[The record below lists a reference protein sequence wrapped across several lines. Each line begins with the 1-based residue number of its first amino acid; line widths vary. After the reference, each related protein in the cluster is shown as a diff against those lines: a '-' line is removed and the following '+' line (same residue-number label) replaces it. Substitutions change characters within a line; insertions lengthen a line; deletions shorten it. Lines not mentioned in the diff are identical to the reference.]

1 MLGIQPLR
9 GFEQAVYHVTRGV
22 DAIAFDTTCSRIIE
36 DTNMA
41 QRISALDATIRGL
54 GAEMGEWNDMAV
66 AFSFPNDPH
75 LEHDAIRETAGMWD
89 TSALTK
95 IQLRG
100 RDALAAIDYLVTR
113 DMTRIKVGQSAYC
126 PILKDDGHFCDDAII
141 FHVAEDHFLVASAI
155 GPTHQLLRDYANGRN
170 LQVELDEDLHII
182 TLQGPSSIE
191 LLDAQTEAN
200 LRSLP
205 FCQQIMTTVCGKQMM
220 LSRTGYSGERGYELF
235 MGADIVVD
243 VWQELLQRGQA
254 FGLRPISFGGLEMVH
269 IESGLMAYGAEA
281 TEQNT
286 PWEVDMGWAVSR
298 NKGDFRGK
306 QALFELE
313 GKEKVKLFGIV
324 AEHDDVVEHGAE
336 LSINGQLV
344 GHVTTPAYSRRLGKS
359 LALVHLLP
367 SAAVEGTSLELQGPT
382 IGCSATA
389 TRIPFVDPARK
400 RLHAM

>member
-1 MLGIQPLR
+1 
-9 GFEQAVYHVTRGV
+9 
-22 DAIAFDTTCSRIIE
+22 
-36 DTNMA
+36 MA
-41 QRISALDATIRGL
+41 TRISALDTTVRAL

-66 AFSFPNDPH
+66 AFGFPNDPH
-75 LEHDAIRETAGMWD
+75 LEHDAIRETVGMWD

-95 IQLRG
+95 IQVRG
-100 RDALAAIDYLVTR
+100 PDALAAIDYLVTR
-113 DMTRIKVGQSAYC
+113 DMTRIEVGQSAYC

-141 FHVAEDHFLVASAI
+141 FHVARDHFLVASAI
-155 GPTHQLLRDYANGRN
+155 GPTHQLLQDYANGRK

-182 TLQGPSSIE
+182 TLQGPTAIE
-191 LLDAQTEAN
+191 LLDPLSDADLRNLSFCEQT
-200 LRSLP
+200 
-205 FCQQIMTTVCGKQMM
+205 ITTVCDRQMM

-254 FGLRPISFGGLEMVH
+254 FGLRPVSFGGLEMVH

-298 NKGDFRGK
+298 SKGDFRGK

-313 GKEKVKLFGIV
+313 GKEKVKFFGIV
-324 AEHDDVVEHGAE
+324 ADHDDVVEHGAE
-336 LSINGQLV
+336 LFIDGQIV

-359 LALVHLLP
+359 LALAHLIP
-367 SAAVEGTSLELQGPT
+367 SAAVDGTLLELKGPG
-382 IGCSATA
+382 IQCRATA
-389 TRIPFVDPARK
+389 TSIPFVDPQRK
-400 RLHAM
+400 RLHAS